1 MPKTP
6 SKKLFD
12 LVKSLSPAE
21 KRYFKVFATKK
32 NESKNKYIALF
43 DAIEIQKTFD
53 DEALIKTIYGD
64 EEIQSRKYSEL
75 KAYLFDLILK
85 CLQAY
90 DEKSSVV
97 TRISNMLGN
106 VQVLFKRG
114 HFADCK
120 DVLKKTKKIALKYEE
135 FSQLYEILQCEK
147 WLAHTTINVDFLDNQ
162 LGRIEEEEKG
172 YLEQL
177 NNLASYRNLFL
188 KLYLSIKKN
197 AANETLFQEIE
208 SSNLLKKKVFK
219 SHRAKVLY
227 YRVQSLLAYA
237 KENIQEFYEFNK
249 ELILEMESQ
258 PHFLDQNAS
267 EYISALSN
275 YCMSCKLTKHYAELD
290 VALEKF
296 RLIKTLNYD
305 DELKVHRQYYQIL
318 FSMCISNGA
327 FEKARIALKDH
338 LQKVE
343 KFDAKLFERKSFYF
357 YYSYIYFG
365 CADYEQ
371 SLVYLNEWLDLP
383 KTVER
388 PYYKMLARI
397 FNLVLHYEMKNNIL
411 LESLLRS
418 TYRFLKKENQLH
430 EIERAFLTFIRNSLK
445 VANKSELKD
454 QLLQLRTSLES
465 INDGKPARIGQFDLS
480 AWVESKIENKP
491 FAEVVQ
497 RRFVSTI

>member
-12 LVKSLSPAE
+12 LVKSLSSAE
-21 KRYFKVFATKK
+21 KRYFKVFVSKK
-32 NESKNKYIALF
+32 NDSKNKYVTLF
-43 DAIEIQKTFD
+43 DAIESQTTFD
-53 DEALIKTIYGD
+53 DEALIKSIYGD
-64 EEIQSRKYSEL
+64 AKIQSRKYSEL

-97 TRISNMLGN
+97 TQISNMLGN

-114 HFADCK
+114 HFEDCK

-135 FSQLYEILQCEK
+135 FSQLYEILQWEK
-147 WLAHTTINVDFLDNQ
+147 WLAHTTIDIDFLDNQ
-162 LGRIEEEEKG
+162 LDRIEDEEKQ
-172 YLEQL
+172 YLQQL
-177 NNLASYRNLFL
+177 NNLAAYRNLFL
-188 KLYLSIKKN
+188 KLYLSLKKN
-197 AANETLFQEIE
+197 AADEDLFNFIE
-208 SSNLLKKKVFK
+208 SNSLVKKLEFK
-219 SHRAKVLY
+219 SHRAKVLHF
-227 YRVQSLLAYA
+227 RVKSLLAYA
-237 KENIQEFYEFNK
+237 RENVEEFYIYNK
-249 ELILEMESQ
+249 ELITEMESQ
-258 PHFLDQNAS
+258 PHFLNENVS
-267 EYISALSN
+267 EYISSLSN
-275 YCMSCKLTKHYAELD
+275 YCMSCKLTKHYEELEI
-290 VALEKF
+290 ALEKF
-296 RLIKTLNYD
+296 KSIKTLNYD

-318 FSMCISNGA
+318 FSMCILNGN
-327 FEKARIALKDH
+327 FEKAKIALKDH
-338 LQKVE
+338 FAKVE
-343 KFDAKLFERKSFYF
+343 KFDANLFERKTFYF

-365 CADYEQ
+365 CEDYEQ
-371 SLVYLNEWLDLP
+371 ALVYLNVWLDLP

-397 FNLVLHYEMKNNIL
+397 FNLVLHYEMKNNLL

-445 VANKSELKD
+445 VANKSELND
-454 QLLQLRTSLES
+454 QLVQLKVNLEK

-480 AWVESKIENKP
+480 AWVESKLENRS

-497 RRFVSTI
+497 SRFVEAS

>member
-12 LVKSLSPAE
+12 LIKTLSSAE

-43 DAIEIQKTFD
+43 DAIDSQKTFD
-53 DEALIKTIYGD
+53 DEALINAIYGD
-64 EEIQSRKYSEL
+64 EKIQSRKYSEL

-97 TRISNMLGN
+97 TRISNMLGS

-114 HFADCK
+114 HFVDCK

-135 FSQLYEILQCEK
+135 FSQLYEILQWEK
-147 WLAHTTINVDFLDNQ
+147 WLAHTTIDVDFLDNE
-162 LGRIEEEEKG
+162 LGRIEEEEKQ

-197 AANETLFQEIE
+197 AADKELFEIIE
-208 SSNLLKKKVFK
+208 NDSLVKKKEFR

-227 YRVQSLLAYA
+227 FRVKSLLAYA
-237 KENIQEFYEFNK
+237 KENIQEFYEYNK
-249 ELILEMESQ
+249 ELITEMESRR
-258 PHFLDQNAS
+258 HFLDENAS

-275 YCMSCKLTKHYAELD
+275 YCMSCKLTKHYDELD
-290 VALEKF
+290 ESLEKF
-296 RLIKTLNYD
+296 KSIKTLNYD

-318 FSMCISNGA
+318 FSMCISNGE
-327 FEKARIALKDH
+327 FHKAKGALKDH
-338 LQKVE
+338 FDKVE
-343 KFDAKLFERKSFYF
+343 KFDANLFERKSFYF

-365 CADYEQ
+365 CGDYEQ
-371 SLVYLNEWLDLP
+371 ALVYLNEWLDLP

-397 FNLVLHYEMKNNIL
+397 FNLVLHFEMENNIL

-445 VANKSELKD
+445 TANKSEMLDQFELLHHSLLK
-454 QLLQLRTSLES
+454 
-465 INDGKPARIGQFDLS
+465 INDGKSARIGQFDLS
-480 AWVESKIENKP
+480 AWVESKLENKP
-491 FAEVVQ
+491 FAEVVKS
-497 RRFVSTI
+497 RFQTVK